1 MAYPTG
7 FSGTMGRKTMIEIL
21 GYGFFQNAIIAGL
34 IAAVAC
40 GIVGSFVV
48 VRRMVATSGG
58 ISHAAFGGVGLGFFL
73 GIDPLIGAAIF
84 TIGAACILWYLNIR
98 EFQETDTITG
108 VVWATGMALG
118 IIFVAITPGYPPDLF
133 SYLFGNILLV
143 PSTEIP
149 LMALLLIVILAVVIT
164 LFNQLVAVTFDAEY
178 ARVMG
183 LPVPGLTLVLFL
195 LIALTIVP
203 LISVVGIILVIALL
217 TLPAATARLYIH
229 SLQAMMV
236 TAVVIG
242 VLTVLIGIILSY
254 SFNLPSGATIILTG
268 AAIYGGAIAGR
279 HLLLP

>member
-1 MAYPTG
+1 
-7 FSGTMGRKTMIEIL
+7 MIEIL

>member
-1 MAYPTG
+1 M
-7 FSGTMGRKTMIEIL
+7 MIEIL
-21 GYGFFQNAIIAGL
+21 EYGFFQNAIIAGL

-73 GIDPLIGAAIF
+73 GIDPLIGAVIF
-84 TIGAACILWYLNIR
+84 TIGAAFILWHLNIR
-98 EFQETDTITG
+98 ELQETDTITG
-108 VVWATGMALG
+108 AVWATGMALG
-118 IIFVAITPGYPPDLF
+118 IIFVAITPGYAPDLF

-143 PSTEIP
+143 PSTDII
-149 LMALLLIVILAVVIT
+149 LMALLLVVILAVVIA
-164 LFNQLVAVTFDAEY
+164 LYNQLVAVTFDPEY

-217 TLPAATARLYIH
+217 TLPAATARLFTH
-229 SLQAMMV
+229 SLRTMM
-236 TAVVIG
+236 ASAILIG
-242 VLTVLIGIILSY
+242 VGTVLIGIALSY
-254 SFNLPSGATIILTG
+254 AFDLPSGATIILAG
-268 AAIYGGAIAGR
+268 AAIYGGFLAGR
-279 HLLLP
+279 HLTR